1 MSTGKDETPPP
12 LFWVGEGNFG
22 LADGN
27 ASLAIGSRAELELL
41 CPCREDIKRLV
52 STRSRRQRYGSE
64 TYAFRLLRKKRRGR
78 AGDIEV
84 VVNAKSRS

>member
-41 CPCREDIKRLV
+41 CPCRENPR
-52 STRSRRQRYGSE
+52 
-64 TYAFRLLRKKRRGR
+64 
-78 AGDIEV
+78 
-84 VVNAKSRS
+84 

>member
-41 CPCREDIKRLV
+41 CPCREGTQGDESVKGREGKGMGLGR
-52 STRSRRQRYGSE
+52 T
-64 TYAFRLLRKKRRGR
+64 LL
-78 AGDIEV
+78 DC
-84 VVNAKSRS
+84 

>member
-41 CPCREDIKRLV
+41 CPCREEPRRLI
-52 STRSRRQRYGSE
+52 STGSSKVKGNGLRR
-64 TYAFRLLRKKRRGR
+64 TLL
-78 AGDIEV
+78 DC
-84 VVNAKSRS
+84 